1 MNQVKFKTT
10 YKSLTSIAKKVFDAI
25 PITLPATSYAI
36 STEMRRQ
43 GVGSPDFSIV
53 KGCLNSLVE
62 VGLIREVSKDHFC
75 RVEVRC
81 SSGPVTIIT
90 APDTPKEKMKTVPAA
105 VVPAAVVPAAVAT
118 APVGQVDPIDTLA
131 ELANSAL
138 AIAASMTALAKQI
151 EGAALDISEQ
161 GQKNREATQKL
172 KQLQS
177 LLTSI

>member
-1 MNQVKFKTT
+1 MFSMTVATT
-10 YKSLTSIAKKVFDAI
+10 
-25 PITLPATSYAI
+25 
-36 STEMRRQ
+36 
-43 GVGSPDFSIV
+43 FSIV

-90 APDTPKEKMKTVPAA
+90 APDTPKEKMKT
-105 VVPAAVVPAAVAT
+105 VPAAVVPAAVAT